1 MKLKEQLIGMGLT
14 EEQAQKVIDEVVG
27 GNYVPKSRFNEV
39 NEENKTLKKSVSDR
53 DKQFEDLKKSSGDNA
68 ALQQQIS
75 ELQKQNADQQKAHDE
90 ELAKLKLDNA
100 VEIAL
105 SGAKAKNGKAVKAM
119 LDMSKVKIGED
130 GKLSGFDEQLEA
142 LKKSDG
148 YMFDAQEQVQQ
159 QFTGFQPG
167 ASSAIPNSMAAGY
180 EARLGDARKNNNQLE
195 VIKIKQEAAAEG
207 VVLM

>member
-1 MKLKEQLIGMGLT
+1 MNKEDLIAMGLT
-14 EEQAQKVIDEVVG
+14 EEQAKKVMDSLD
-27 GNYVPKSRFNEV
+27 GNFVTKARFNEI

-53 DKQFEDLKKSSGDNA
+53 DKQLEDLKKSSGDNA

-75 ELQKQNADQQKAHDE
+75 DLQKQNADQQKAHDE

-105 SGAKAKNGKAVKAM
+105 SGAKARNGKAVKAM
-119 LDMSKVKIGED
+119 LDMSKVKLGED
-130 GKLSGFDEQLEA
+130 GKLSGFDEQIEA
-142 LKKSDG
+142 LKKSDA
-148 YMFDAQEQVQQ
+148 YMFDVQQQTQQQ

-167 ASSAIPNSMAAGY
+167 ASSTVPNSTAAGY
-180 EARLGDARKNNNQLE
+180 EARLADARKNNNQLE
-195 VIKIKQEAAAEG
+195 VIKIKQEAAADG